1 MDIKSYSDYIGK
13 KMKGFTFKPTLNCIC
28 NLEMEKLVGKVG
40 TITEYETINET
51 FRVTFEEDRFSNW
64 RYPAILVLENL
75 YEEHSQ
81 IPEMPIGT
89 FCLVWNKYR
98 KDAVKRYVICKSKGA
113 YIAWNSASNAM
124 ELKDAV
130 YTSSWKYAEPIKIK
144 TITKEEAQKLL
155 EEFTKEIYIIE

>member
-51 FRVTFEEDRFSNW
+51 FRVTFKEDPYSNW
-64 RYPAILVLENL
+64 RYPATLALENL
-75 YEEHSQ
+75 CEKHSQ
-81 IPEMPIGT
+81 IPEMPTGTLCWVWDGMGKNPKNRKLFVIG
-89 FCLVWNKYR
+89 V
-98 KDAVKRYVICKSKGA
+98 KDGIY
-113 YIAWNSASNAM
+113 Y
-124 ELKDAV
+124 
-130 YTSSWKYAEPIKIK
+130 SWSTDEDEHIVEWDNAEPVVPK
-144 TITKEEAQKLL
+144 TITKEEAEKLL